1 MPQSEFSEW
10 ALGRARRYLCGLA
23 SPTEEEIDDS
33 AEMLLKKFPST
44 ADIKGILIG
53 LVVETVVE
61 SSPGFDIEEVSLS
74 LLR

>member
-1 MPQSEFSEW
+1 M
-10 ALGRARRYLCGLA
+10 A

-33 AEMLLKKFPST
+33 AEMLLKNFPST

>member
-1 MPQSEFSEW
+1 M
-10 ALGRARRYLCGLA
+10 A